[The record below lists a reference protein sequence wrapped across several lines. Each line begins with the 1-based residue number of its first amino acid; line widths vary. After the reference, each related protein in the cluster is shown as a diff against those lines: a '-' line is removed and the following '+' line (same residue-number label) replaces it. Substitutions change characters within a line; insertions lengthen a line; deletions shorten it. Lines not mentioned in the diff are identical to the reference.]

1 MATLCQQTQR
11 WALWRTSFT
20 ETQNI
25 SPILNCISRSDSL
38 RAIAEDVILM
48 PTSRLAPDPA
58 IASVSYINT
67 VFKWCISNDVQ
78 LFSSRE
84 GQKFALMEEKIIL
97 SSIFRNFH
105 VKALDKREE
114 LILLI
119 ELILRPRDGIRLR
132 LTSKQK
138 S

>member
-1 MATLCQQTQR
+1 M
-11 WALWRTSFT
+11 
-20 ETQNI
+20 
-25 SPILNCISRSDSL
+25 
-38 RAIAEDVILM
+38 
-48 PTSRLAPDPA
+48 
-58 IASVSYINT
+58 
-67 VFKWCISNDVQ
+67 Q

-97 SSIFRNFH
+97 SSIFRNFQ

-132 LTSKQK
+132 LTPKQK

>member
-1 MATLCQQTQR
+1 M
-11 WALWRTSFT
+11 
-20 ETQNI
+20 
-25 SPILNCISRSDSL
+25 
-38 RAIAEDVILM
+38 
-48 PTSRLAPDPA
+48 
-58 IASVSYINT
+58 
-67 VFKWCISNDVQ
+67 Q

-132 LTSKQK
+132 LTSKQN

>member
-1 MATLCQQTQR
+1 M
-11 WALWRTSFT
+11 
-20 ETQNI
+20 
-25 SPILNCISRSDSL
+25 
-38 RAIAEDVILM
+38 
-48 PTSRLAPDPA
+48 
-58 IASVSYINT
+58 
-67 VFKWCISNDVQ
+67 Q

-132 LTSKQK
+132 LTPKQK
-138 S
+138 RANFTSFFLLEIVLYFFTF